1 MGLKASSRREMD
13 LPRISHGQSWSKMEP
28 YIQDM
33 NPGTPGT
40 PGTPLRVTLVSFSGQ
55 SPQSKSGSARL
66 QRLWLAM
73 SSSGLAQVVTLDG
86 GSAAFSAGH
95 SECPAIV

>member
-1 MGLKASSRREMD
+1 
-13 LPRISHGQSWSKMEP
+13 
-28 YIQDM
+28 M

-55 SPQSKSGSARL
+55 SLPSRKARPAARL